1 MDIFTEPQLIRF
13 GQIDQSDTLTLA
25 STFDFFQEAAI
36 SHAEI
41 LGVGRDVM
49 MKTGQVWI
57 LSRISVFMERR
68 PRFNEKITVRSWPR
82 GANKLF
88 AIRDYDIR
96 VSSAGDRKPAV
107 RGRSAWLIVD
117 MEKRR
122 PLRPQSVVA
131 AFSSNEELNALA
143 GPNAGNDPPP
153 ALAPGDFS
161 AAPVMRRV
169 CYSDID
175 FNGHM
180 NNTRYIQ
187 WIQDLMDMEIL
198 ERAEQIRLDIN
209 YLSEARHG
217 ETIGL
222 YAAALDEPCPD
233 RGGAPGVCTAAFAI
247 EGRRTGPEGEPPV
260 FRAELRTGHPADT
273 PQHPA
278 AMAGYSAD
286 APWRS
291 PGVTEYPTDTP

>member
-1 MDIFTEPQLIRF
+1 MDIFSEQQLIRF
-13 GQIDQSDTLTLA
+13 GHIDRSDALTLA

-41 LGVGRDVM
+41 LGVGRDA
-49 MKTGQVWI
+49 MKETGQLWL

-68 PRFNEKITVRSWPR
+68 PRFNTAIRIRSWPR

-96 VSSAGDRKPAV
+96 AFSGEPPKGGDESGGAEGGAGGGAGGGAENGGAENGGAEKPLV

-122 PLRPQSVVA
+122 PLRPQAAVA
-131 AFSSNEELNALA
+131 SFSSNEGHDALA
-143 GPNAGNDPPP
+143 GTGNEPPP
-153 ALAPGDFS
+153 SLGARSFTAE
-161 AAPVMRRV
+161 PVMRRV

-187 WIQDLMDMEIL
+187 WIQDLLDIEIL
-198 ERAEQIRLDIN
+198 ERAAQIRLDIN
-209 YLSEARHG
+209 YLSEARGG

-222 YAAALDEPCPD
+222 YMAPLEDPRLDSPD
-233 RGGAPGVCTAAFAI
+233 TPGVCTAAFAL
-247 EGRRTGPEGEPPV
+247 EGRRTGPEEGAVV
-260 FRAELRTGHPADT
+260 FRAELR
-273 PQHPA
+273 
-278 AMAGYSAD
+278 AGS
-286 APWRS
+286 
-291 PGVTEYPTDTP
+291 

>member
-1 MDIFTEPQLIRF
+1 MDIFSEQQPIRF
-13 GQIDQSDTLTLA
+13 GHIDRSDTLTLG

-41 LGVGRDVM
+41 LGVGRDAM
-49 MKTGQVWI
+49 KKTGQVWL

-68 PRFNEKITVRSWPR
+68 PRFNETLLIRSWPR

-96 VSSAGDRKPAV
+96 VSSGDPQGALSGDAKTGGGHDGDAATGDEDKPLI

-131 AFSSNEELNALA
+131 PFSSNEGHDALA
-143 GPNAGNDPPP
+143 GTGNEPPP
-153 ALAPGDFS
+153 SLPVRSFAGE
-161 AAPVMRRV
+161 PVMRRV

-180 NNTRYIQ
+180 NNTRYVQ
-187 WIQDLMDMEIL
+187 WIQDLLDLEIL
-198 ERAEQIRLDIN
+198 ERAAQIRLDIN
-209 YLSEARHG
+209 YLSEARGG

-222 YAAALDEPCPD
+222 YAAPLEDTLDSPD
-233 RGGAPGVCTAAFAI
+233 APGLCTAAFAL
-247 EGRRTGPEGEPPV
+247 EGRRTGAEEGAVV
-260 FRAELRTGHPADT
+260 FRAELR
-273 PQHPA
+273 
-278 AMAGYSAD
+278 AG
-286 APWRS
+286 
-291 PGVTEYPTDTP
+291 